1 VRYGFI
7 AEHRAQWP
15 VRVMCRVL
23 QVSASGFYEW
33 EGARRRNAAW
43 TTRSSRD

>member
-7 AEHRAQWP
+7 ASHRAQWP

-23 QVSASGFYEW
+23 QVSPSGFYEW
-33 EGARRRNAAW
+33 EVACHRNAAS
-43 TTRSSRD
+43 TTRSSQG